1 MLLNLLNNL
10 NDKIDINEL
19 KTVILTNPIP
29 KPEIV
34 DSLTYPDSQ
43 FQFLLISSLIIF
55 LIGLS
60 RTLLN
65 KSNFL
70 STLFAIE
77 VMLLGCTLTFAFAA
91 KILSHPE
98 GYIYAVTVLVLAAAE
113 SVVGL
118 GLLITIYRLED
129 RDITMKS
136 FKKLRG

>member
-1 MLLNLLNNL
+1 MLLNISIKLYEKTSLE
-10 NDKIDINEL
+10 EL
-19 KTVILTNPIP
+19 KTVILIKPTPQ
-29 KPEIV
+29 PEILDTPV
-34 DSLTYPDSQ
+34 NVN
-43 FQFLLISSLIIF
+43 FQFECILIFSLIIF

-77 VMLLGCTLTFAFAA
+77 IMLLGCTLTFAFTA
-91 KILSHPE
+91 KMLSYPE

-129 RDITMKS
+129 RDITIKS